1 MKKRELREKLRLSE
15 IKQPTSNVVPS
26 FAGYLISCISSSVSM
41 ALSIGPPVVIP
52 FMLFGG
58 FFLNN
63 E

>member
-1 MKKRELREKLRLSE
+1 
-15 IKQPTSNVVPS
+15 
-26 FAGYLISCISSSVSM
+26 M

-63 E
+63 EYVIGSTIRGFRVVAGPWFGSGADP

>member
-1 MKKRELREKLRLSE
+1 MGNERDDNFL
-15 IKQPTSNVVPS
+15 
-26 FAGYLISCISSSVSM
+26 FAGYLISCISNSVSM